1 MKTFLN
7 FRTLILLSIVIVALN
22 SCKKDDD
29 ATIFPL
35 EVYNSKIEVSSA
47 TRLYTKNGEIK
58 DAQKVA
64 KFVEKLD
71 VFHAENDKSG
81 IGTLAMTFVSA
92 DSVFFGSD
100 KNRFGVSKNRDQF
113 IFTSANAYF
122 TPNNNSLL
130 DHILV
135 NLFKY
140 RNVVGTY
147 TIPNFNGTYTVV
159 NGKKEVRVAYGNYR
173 LLKFP
178 MMAYRVKSKL
188 GSGDAYSVA
197 SQGGVINNELDES
210 VISSLKGNDTLA
222 VKMYT
227 VTCRR
232 K

>member
-1 MKTFLN
+1 MKTFLK
-7 FRTLILLSIVIVALN
+7 FRTLILLSIVVVALN

-35 EVYNSKIEVSSA
+35 EVYNSKLEVSSA

-81 IGTLAMTFVSA
+81 IGTLAMTFLSA

-100 KNRFGVSKNRDQF
+100 KNRFGVSKNSDQF
-113 IFTSANAYF
+113 IFTSAQTVLTTNV
-122 TPNNNSLL
+122 NILL
-130 DHILV
+130 EHILL
-135 NLFKY
+135 NLFKHQNIVGSY
-140 RNVVGTY
+140 PIPSSNGYYNVKA
-147 TIPNFNGTYTVV
+147 I
-159 NGKKEVRVAYGNYR
+159 KEVRVAYGNYR
-173 LLKFP
+173 ELKFP
-178 MMAYRVKSKL
+178 MMAYSVKSTS
-188 GSGDAYSVA
+188 GSGDAYTAAYSN
-197 SQGGVINNELDES
+197 GVINNEFEANATS
-210 VISSLKGNDTLA
+210 YLKGNDTLA

-227 VTCRR
+227 VTCQR